1 MFNLKFNLFYVSN
14 IYMPLTDK
22 IKKELLKFQIEHTEN
37 LIHILNKNTTA
48 LDASETGTGKTYC
61 AIAACA
67 ALNMRPI
74 IICPKSII
82 YNWKRVCK
90 IFGVKP
96 IIIVN
101 YESIRSGKC
110 YNEDDERQVCPYLMY
125 IPKKGSTEM
134 YYEWQL
140 DKIKEKVI
148 FIFDEVHKCS
158 SVATLNGKLLYYT
171 KLTEK
176 NILILSATIADHP
189 EKFKLFFY
197 ILNFIDPQHVKEKQM
212 TFNQYMM
219 YMHSWIMRDAKPM
232 YRIYV
237 MLYPDRATRMRIEA
251 LGKEFPET
259 QITAIPYSMGKD
271 RELEIERAYKEIADS
286 LDDLRKKETKERGNI
301 LVKIMRAHQKIELL
315 KVPTFVELTNDY
327 IENGYSVVIF
337 VNFTDS
343 LKKLSKLLMTDC
355 LIYGDQTGEDRE
367 KNIQNF
373 QNNRARVI
381 ICNLKAGSLGVSLH
395 DLDGKHPRVSI
406 ISPTWSSI
414 DLTQALGRI
423 HRASGKSK
431 SLQRII
437 YAANT
442 IEEKI
447 ADKLQKKL
455 KDMNDLNN
463 GDLDLTNIVFE
474 KERRSKLGVE
484 D

>member
-1 MFNLKFNLFYVSN
+1 MT
-14 IYMPLTDK
+14 LTEK
-22 IKKELLKFQIEHTEN
+22 IKEKLFKFQIEHTEN
-37 LIHILNKNTTA
+37 LIHIINKNTTA

-67 ALNMRPI
+67 ALNLRPI

-90 IFGVKP
+90 LFNVKP
-96 IIIVN
+96 LIIVN
-101 YESIRSGKC
+101 YESIRMGKC
-110 YNEDDERQVCPYLMY
+110 YNEDDERIQCPYLIY
-125 IPKKGSTEM
+125 VPKKGSSDKTKEE
-134 YYEWQL
+134 YYEWNL

-158 SVATLNGKLLYYT
+158 SISTLNGKLLYYT

-176 NILILSATIADHP
+176 NMLILSATIADHP
-189 EKFKLFFY
+189 EKFKLFFF
-197 ILNFIDPQHVKEKQM
+197 ILNFIDPKHVKEKQM
-212 TFNQYMM
+212 TFYQYMM
-219 YMHSWIMRDAKPM
+219 YMHNWIMRDAKPM

-237 MLYPDRATRMRIEA
+237 MLYPDRATRMRIDA

-259 QITAIPYSMGKD
+259 QITAIPYSMGKE
-271 RELEIERAYKEIADS
+271 RELEIEKAYKDIADS

-301 LVKIMRAHQKIELL
+301 LVKILRAHQKIELL
-315 KVPTFVELTNDY
+315 KVPTFVELANDF
-327 IENGYSVVIF
+327 IENDYSVVIF
-337 VNFTDS
+337 VNFTDT
-343 LKKLSKLLMTDC
+343 LKKLSSLLVTDC
-355 LIYGDQTGEDRE
+355 LIYGEQTGEERE
-367 KNIQNF
+367 KNIQDF
-373 QNNRARVI
+373 QNNRTRVI
-381 ICNLKAGSLGVSLH
+381 ICNIRAGSVGVSLH
-395 DLDGKHPRVSI
+395 DLDGKHPRVSL

-455 KDMNDLNN
+455 KDMNDINN

-474 KERRSKLGVE
+474 KERKTKLTVKRIK
-484 D
+484 